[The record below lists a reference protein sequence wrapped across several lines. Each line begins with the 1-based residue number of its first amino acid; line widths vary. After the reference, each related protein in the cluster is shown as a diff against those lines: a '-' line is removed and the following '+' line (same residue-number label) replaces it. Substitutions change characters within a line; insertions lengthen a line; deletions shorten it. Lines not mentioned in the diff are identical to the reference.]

1 MSPRQEHRF
10 AELATRHR
18 DPLVRAARRRLGER
32 SDEAEDVVQEALIRA
47 LRALRAGKE
56 PENETAWLHTI
67 VANCCADRH
76 RSLARRATAELDEDV
91 VAPTDVHAG
100 AMVRGD
106 LRQTVA
112 AMRALPEAQRDAL
125 VGVAVEGRSYED
137 VGRHHGWSL
146 SATKSLVWRART
158 RLTEQRQAW
167 AGAVVPLFAPLRTLA
182 AGLADKPATGML
194 SHFGGEAAQCVAAVA
209 LVGVAIQVPDVPPG
223 HHHTTSRQAAVVRHA
238 TSAPGPAPAPAG
250 GGSAGAAPRG
260 AAPAKAV
267 AHDPQAV
274 LAVCRTGAA
283 VPSGF
288 TLSALSAAKR
298 DLAPTDAEYTD
309 CSARIDS
316 ALLRSRDG

>member
-1 MSPRQEHRF
+1 
-10 AELATRHR
+10 
-18 DPLVRAARRRLGER
+18 
-32 SDEAEDVVQEALIRA
+32 
-47 LRALRAGKE
+47 
-56 PENETAWLHTI
+56 
-67 VANCCADRH
+67 
-76 RSLARRATAELDEDV
+76 
-91 VAPTDVHAG
+91 
-100 AMVRGD
+100 
-106 LRQTVA
+106 
-112 AMRALPEAQRDAL
+112 
-125 VGVAVEGRSYED
+125 
-137 VGRHHGWSL
+137 
-146 SATKSLVWRART
+146 
-158 RLTEQRQAW
+158 
-167 AGAVVPLFAPLRTLA
+167 
-182 AGLADKPATGML
+182 
-194 SHFGGEAAQCVAAVA
+194 VAAVA

-238 TSAPGPAPAPAG
+238 TSVPGPAPAPAG
-250 GGSAGAAPRG
+250 AGSAGAAPTG